1 MNTEFNVIRYDY
13 STALTLDNIAKA
25 TGRAMHEMNGFHEYV
40 TETVATFPTLPEAEA
55 FAHVQAAAAPLDFSG
70 NTAEWKVFSIEEV
83 DQGGE
88 FVAHHGGYGIDID
101 DIRRSLT
108 ERDILLQ
115 NAIDFAESCT
125 SDEDPDGLTVVGD
138 PFFHNCR
145 WMMEVEGVNGSR
157 YIGLNVSGNV
167 EFAEY

>member
-13 STALTLDNIAKA
+13 STALTLGNIAKA
-25 TGRAMHEMNGFHEYV
+25 TGQAMHEMNGFHEYV
-40 TETVATFPTLPEAEA
+40 TEIIATFPTLPAAES
-55 FAHVQAAAAPLDFSG
+55 FAREQAAAAPLDFSG

-83 DQGGE
+83 DQDGE

-125 SDEDPDGLTVVGD
+125 SEEDPDGLTVIGD

-145 WMMEVEGVNGSR
+145 WMMEVEGVNGR
-157 YIGLNVSGNV
+157 RCIGLNASGKV